1 MGSSLCRRSLR
12 LARFTVIWYS
22 EFCKLFIFRINMFGG
37 TDCSMHSRI
46 HRQVKSH
53 PEQRECSSINGMTTS
68 KLIHPSEAVMYTGPS
83 NMHDNRMVWATLTRR
98 GTQHFISQ
106 NYPRNLMDYA
116 EPEDH
121 YEAIDQP
128 VSTVNYSP
136 CQKGLDSMELSRK
149 HAGID
154 NCGFTDYDYEDPM
167 PLIESNQLNTMENRE
182 DAQYYA
188 TLGNTDMR
196 CTSLGSSCR
205 REVPHNFPLRPRVSS
220 PTRIEHPNLPPL
232 NLYPHKGAN
241 MIMTLKRNGT
251 LSYRNN
257 DNIVYRTNDNLLP
270 KYGC

>member
-1 MGSSLCRRSLR
+1 
-12 LARFTVIWYS
+12 
-22 EFCKLFIFRINMFGG
+22 MFEG

-53 PEQRECSSINGMTTS
+53 PEQRDCSSINGMTTS
-68 KLIHPSEAVMYTGPS
+68 KLMHPSEAVMYIGPS
-83 NMHDNRMVWATLTRR
+83 KIHDNRMVWAALTPH
-98 GTQHFISQ
+98 GTQHFISD
-106 NYPRNLMDYA
+106 NYPRIA

-136 CQKGLDSMELSRK
+136 CQKGLDSMEFSRK

-154 NCGFTDYDYEDPM
+154 NCGFTDYDYEEPM
-167 PLIESNQLNTMENRE
+167 PLIESYQLNAMENHE
-182 DAQYYA
+182 DDPYYA

-196 CTSLGSSCR
+196 CASLGSSYR
-205 REVPHNFPLRPRVSS
+205 REAPHNLPLRPQVSS

-241 MIMTLKRNGT
+241 MTLTLKKNGT

-257 DNIVYRTNDNLLP
+257 DNIVYRANDNLLP